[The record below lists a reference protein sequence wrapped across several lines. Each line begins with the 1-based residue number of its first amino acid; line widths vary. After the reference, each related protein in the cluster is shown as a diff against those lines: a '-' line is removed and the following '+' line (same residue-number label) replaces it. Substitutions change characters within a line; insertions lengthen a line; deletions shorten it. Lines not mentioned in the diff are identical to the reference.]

1 MELSSKI
8 LAAGKEEWFFFDDF
22 KRVQLEVGDVCTQTA
37 PVDGN
42 VEFETL
48 LNVFEN
54 EAVSPHSKHKVIGSG
69 SRVMVGQRLK

>member
-54 EAVSPHSKHKVIGSG
+54 EAVSPHKVIGSG

>member
-1 MELSSKI
+1 MELHSKI
-8 LAAGKEEWFFFDDF
+8 LAAGKEELCFLYDF

-54 EAVSPHSKHKVIGSG
+54 EAVSSHSKHKLTVSG
-69 SRVMVGQRLK
+69 SRLTVGQRLT